1 MVRSKEIPAMITVT
15 ITGADERMYDALKLT
30 IQRENRK
37 RKANHEEPIPY
48 IINQSFTI
56 RPSISSQSTITD
68 VSSGSMA

>member
-1 MVRSKEIPAMITVT
+1 MIRSKEIPAMIIVT

-48 IINQSFTI
+48 IINQSLKH
-56 RPSISSQSTITD
+56 
-68 VSSGSMA
+68 VSKALQEGIEKARVPYD